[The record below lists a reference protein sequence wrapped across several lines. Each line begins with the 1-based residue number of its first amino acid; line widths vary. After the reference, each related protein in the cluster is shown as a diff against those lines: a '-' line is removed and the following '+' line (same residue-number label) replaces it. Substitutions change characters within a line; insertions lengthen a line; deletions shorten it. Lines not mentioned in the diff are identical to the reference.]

1 MSDDLDKRNLKNPK
15 NMTAAQA
22 RKVAQELRES
32 TYQYNVKL
40 PDGETENGETK
51 YRTIT
56 RLKPLAGEMSPTMRS
71 QMQNKYPNL
80 YKPNQPSVAPMR
92 TELQEVSKAQQIGA
106 MSVMSRKISELQK
119 PVKELEKQIEVNRQK
134 GLPNLVAKQESE
146 LRRLKEQT
154 DFQVKLL
161 RNTQPQA
168 ETPVSGYDSLRP
180 DSLVPQQTAPY
191 AQSIPITQPTGVTR
205 PYDEQVDLGQVD
217 KPVEFQPE
225 GIKLDNMSKEQ
236 QEFVKSMGSIDK
248 LESVVA
254 QAKALDIKFEDMP
267 KIQRAFE
274 ESAYASLSMGTYQ
287 PYTKMEKQAD
297 GTSKLTQDTKALE
310 EQTTGEVFA
319 SVLGSFAGSV
329 PMLQIGGVVSG
340 KMLAGTL
347 ARIGPF
353 LPKAISKPV
362 YDVAGKVVS
371 YAFDSKIGQRLLSGL
386 GFGFFWGVRPAVSGV
401 LQKKPAGQVIKETA
415 SSFGW
420 GFLMGTALPGMRA
433 VTQPLVDKKFIPE
446 ALKLPLSRALAAGS
460 VTFPLE
466 LGRGKL
472 EQTIAKNVREKQEQG
487 EDVSTYLVE
496 RTDSQILQDAIVET
510 MIDMV
515 MDGFEGID
523 AKNVQVAMPEN
534 LQQELQFRDDLG
546 KLGFQEHTDVDI
558 NGQTVGTGIM
568 LKNDL
573 EQGILAVRLPFANA
587 EYKNRVDY
595 QAELGSKIAPE
606 TPPQIQPEV
615 TPEVAST
622 RPNELDIASVKEET
636 PPVDNT
642 VVPESVAQSVTETP
656 AEGAVSV
663 PKNDILSKI
672 KPEDRITSYQDLK
685 DKISTVSPDTIKK
698 EQSEALF
705 AVIEGVAA
713 YKNISPDD
721 YVRER
726 YAGFE
731 STNRGTKTLAQT
743 KYLDDAKVVLKA
755 FKNND
760 VVSMAHEVAHVFR
773 RDLDAPDMKIA
784 EDWVGVKDGKWTNA
798 NEEKFAEG
806 FTTYLEEGK
815 APNAGLRGVFEKF
828 KKWAGEIYKK
838 IRGKKEVKLN
848 DEIRRVFDKVV
859 SGRKVEVA
867 GKEVTPV
874 TSKVTPAQG
883 AVSVPETVATKKVI
897 EGSRLIPVNELS
909 QENLVRRLK
918 AQYGSD
924 VDYGRY
930 AQAMNLKPDIDAKQ
944 FYKIRDSVSPNMM
957 MRKTSV
963 EFAPT
968 HYDNLMK
975 QNVQVTDTG
984 KEGLNRYEGIWEKG
998 MTGGLSKE
1006 MISERLVKLDDNG
1019 NVPNIPKVTVAK
1031 PSEGTVSVG
1040 KAETSRVPME
1050 IVKPQNDYVAGD
1062 TFISGMDGEVY
1073 TVVEKVT
1080 GGRYLAKAQSEITG
1094 DIEKDRI
1101 YSQYFSKEELD
1112 DTIKNRDNYLK
1123 NVKYNEDIKARE
1135 LAKQQA
1141 INKKNDLGNF
1151 LDDKS
1156 KSMQTKIKNQLT
1168 GKVERWKMPDDKII
1182 TGTKKDFIEA
1192 LNPFVV
1198 KAEIKEGTGTVKINE
1213 YRLYDSDN
1221 SWYKV
1226 SKAEFDYYNYLQD
1239 KPSTPKVS
1247 IAKPTDSA
1255 IAKAEP
1261 KVTIAEKV
1269 NAEVSSPKL
1278 DKVAADY
1285 GFTNAKEAELAILA
1299 KEGTVEEFKSKL
1311 GASASEAKTY
1321 RDELIAKIDKMGDED
1336 LITMKDEIQILYSQ
1350 YGKGLSNA
1358 ERKERKSLISQIV
1371 KLSKSDLRP
1380 DYAEQRDQ
1388 LLDAIDIGYK
1398 GMKASK
1404 VVQLTDLQNKLL
1416 QDPDFYVSTRE
1427 KAQIERLGKT
1437 PLSKMDTDDLRD
1449 MVNILKSIEH
1459 LSKTDD
1465 KLIGQARKQKISDVV
1480 ENTRQNIK
1488 PNKSALSALRGLR
1501 VGTPSKIKK
1510 GRIPSVWGDE
1520 TYTPS
1525 LLANTIEGAE
1535 GPINDLTFKAFD
1547 KGTTVRLG
1555 SEQKLSKM
1563 WQEAQGKQDL
1573 SKWSRQSDKPEFV
1586 KIKIPEVTISSR
1598 SGDETFIDYELA
1610 LTPFERGRIW
1620 FEYNNRGEYLDDMI
1634 TSGIRIKDDVL
1645 ETQVIK
1651 FANGIDDV
1659 RRIAETATQTEK
1671 DIATIMAEHF
1681 KTDGRKDVD
1690 DITMALWGRHITR
1703 DNYGMPIQRSSLD
1716 YTPYTK
1722 TSLVPGSSIRIL
1734 EKTGLLRER
1743 TGKNIPVLLEGLDE
1757 TWNNYI
1763 NEISALKGYAIPV
1776 RDLKKVIRDKGMQEV
1791 FKGAGQKKKLA
1802 LLERY
1807 LQDMEGVLENPLETK
1822 SIFQRLF
1829 RNFSSAA
1836 VVGNIGTSMI
1846 QLPSLFYSM
1855 PDIGWQYMSS
1865 LKAQPNF
1872 AEMREHSPQ
1881 AFDRL
1886 QGHMEADFG
1895 IDTNKSRK
1903 YTMLGWKGSTYDEV
1917 FTKYL
1922 SKSLRSP
1929 DAWVVGNLWEMI
1941 KRKVST
1947 EQPHLQGDKFWNEV
1961 DRQWT
1966 DTVNRRQPTSYPH
1979 ARSATGRTKDMF
1991 VKSYTLFT
1999 TQLNN
2004 AKAMLIE
2011 GALDISRDGNTRL
2024 GMSKIITVILG
2035 IGMLKTLRDR
2045 FMAKLKGDSPTYK
2058 KGEEPT
2064 KTKQV
2069 ADFLA
2074 EMLVNTLA
2082 VDYVSNKVVGMMY
2095 RKMKYG
2101 TFGYDITDIISDSI
2115 NDFATGAVQ
2124 LMQAGSQYINDE
2136 RYDQGNKLYGYKKD
2150 DPKWDRTFWKGVK
2163 NTTYPILHGMRI
2175 PARNIETNWEI
2186 IDRMFKE
2193 QDN

>member
-134 GLPNLVAKQESE
+134 GLPNLVAKQESD
-146 LRRLKEQT
+146 LRRLKENT
-154 DFQVKLL
+154 DFQIKLL

-168 ETPVSGYDSLRP
+168 QTPVSGSVQTRP
-180 DSLVPQQTAPY
+180 DSLLPQQTAP
-191 AQSIPITQPTGVTR
+191 QTPSIPITQPTGVTR

-225 GIKLDNMSKEQ
+225 GIKLENMSKEQ

-248 LESVVA
+248 LESVAA

-401 LQKKPAGQVIKETA
+401 LQKKPAGQVVKETA

-568 LKNDL
+568 LKNDP

-595 QAELGSKIAPE
+595 QSELGNKIAPE
-606 TPPQIQPEV
+606 TPPQIQPEVTSEV

-622 RPNELDIASVKEET
+622 RPNELDIASVKAET

-642 VVPESVAQSVTETP
+642 VVPEPVPVPNATVPAEPIPVPTDVPAQPVPAKTP
-656 AEGAVSV
+656 TEGAVSV
-663 PKNDILSKI
+663 PRKPKTLKNIEDDYVVGDKFYDKVEKINYEVISKDGDKFILRSSSMGDEGINFTKEDIDSFLNPAKAGAISVPENDMLSRI

-685 DKISTVSPDTIKK
+685 DKISTVSPNTIKQ
-698 EQSEALF
+698 EESEVLF
-705 AVIEGVAA
+705 ALIEGAAA
-713 YKNISPDD
+713 YRGLSPDD

-726 YAGFE
+726 IVGFE

-743 KYLDDAKVVLKA
+743 KYIDDARVVLKA

-760 VVSMAHEVAHVFR
+760 VVSMAHELGHVFR
-773 RDLDAPDMKIA
+773 RDLDAPDLKVA
-784 EDWVGVKDGKWTNA
+784 EDWVGVKDGKWTDA
-798 NEEKFAEG
+798 HEEKFAEG

-815 APNAGLRGVFEKF
+815 APNKGLRGVFEKF
-828 KKWAGEIYKK
+828 KKWATEIYKNL
-838 IRGKKEVKLN
+838 RSKKSVELS
-848 DEIRRVFDKVV
+848 DEIRGVFDRVV
-859 SGRKVEVA
+859 SGRKVEVS

-874 TSKVTPAQG
+874 TPKIT
-883 AVSVPETVATKKVI
+883 
-897 EGSRLIPVNELS
+897 GS
-909 QENLVRRLK
+909 
-918 AQYGSD
+918 
-924 VDYGRY
+924 
-930 AQAMNLKPDIDAKQ
+930 
-944 FYKIRDSVSPNMM
+944 
-957 MRKTSV
+957 
-963 EFAPT
+963 
-968 HYDNLMK
+968 
-975 QNVQVTDTG
+975 
-984 KEGLNRYEGIWEKG
+984 
-998 MTGGLSKE
+998 
-1006 MISERLVKLDDNG
+1006 
-1019 NVPNIPKVTVAK
+1019 PKVTKPSDGAVAK
-1031 PSEGTVSVG
+1031 
-1040 KAETSRVPME
+1040 AEPKVT
-1050 IVKPQNDYVAGD
+1050 IA
-1062 TFISGMDGEVY
+1062 
-1073 TVVEKVT
+1073 EKVNAT
-1080 GGRYLAKAQSEITG
+1080 PA
-1094 DIEKDRI
+1094 
-1101 YSQYFSKEELD
+1101 ELD
-1112 DTIKNRDNYLK
+1112 T
-1123 NVKYNEDIKARE
+1123 V
-1135 LAKQQA
+1135 QT
-1141 INKKNDLGNF
+1141 DLGSF
-1151 LDDKS
+1151 LDGKNKS
-1156 KSMQTKIKNQLT
+1156 LQTRIKNQLT
-1168 GKVERWKMPDDKII
+1168 GEVSRHKLPNDKII

-1192 LNPFVV
+1192 LNPSIV

-1239 KPSTPKVS
+1239 KPVTPKVTPAQGAVS
-1247 IAKPTDSA
+1247 VPET
-1255 IAKAEP
+1255 P
-1261 KVTIAEKV
+1261 KVTIAEQVTK
-1269 NAEVSSPKL
+1269 ATETYSPEL
-1278 DKVAADY
+1278 ESVATDY
-1285 GFTNAKEAELAILA
+1285 GFSNAREAELAILA
-1299 KEGTVEEFKSKL
+1299 REGTAKEFQSKL
-1311 GASASEAKTY
+1311 GKVSASEAKTY
-1321 RDELIAKIDKMGDED
+1321 RAELSEKIGKMSDED
-1336 LITMKDEIQILYSQ
+1336 IIGMKDEIQILNSTAE
-1350 YGKGLSNA
+1350 KKLTKA
-1358 ERKERKSLISQIV
+1358 ERTERKKLLGQIV
-1371 KLSKSDLRP
+1371 KLSKSSLRP
-1380 DYAEQRDQ
+1380 DYEKQRND
-1388 LLDAIDIGYK
+1388 LLEAIDVGYK
-1398 GMKASK
+1398 GMKSK
-1404 VVQLTDLQNKLL
+1404 KVAELTAIKDRLI
-1416 QDPDFYVSTRE
+1416 QDPDFYVPQRE
-1427 KAQIERLGKT
+1427 MAQLERLSKT
-1437 PLSKMDTDDLRD
+1437 PLSKMDTDDMKD
-1449 MVNILKSIEH
+1449 IVNILKSIEH
-1459 LSKTDD
+1459 ISKTEDQI
-1465 KLIGQARKQKISDVV
+1465 IGQAQKQSISDVRDYV
-1480 ENTRQNIK
+1480 GKKIK
-1488 PNKSALSALRGLR
+1488 STKGALAAIRGLV

-1510 GRIPSVWGDE
+1510 GKIPSLWGDE
-1520 TYTPS
+1520 TYTPT
-1525 LLANTIEGAE
+1525 LLANTIEGVN

-1547 KGTTVRLG
+1547 KGTTVRLAN
-1555 SEQKLSKM
+1555 EQKLSKM

-1586 KIKIPEVTISSR
+1586 KTKIPEVTISSKD
-1598 SGDETFIDYELA
+1598 GDETFTDYELA

-1620 FEYNNRGEYLDDMI
+1620 FEYTNRGEYLDDMI
-1634 TSGIRIKDDVL
+1634 SAGFRINDEVL
-1645 ETQVIK
+1645 ETRVIK

-1659 RRIAETATQTEK
+1659 KRIADSATKIEK
-1671 DIATIMAEHF
+1671 DIATMMSEHF
-1681 KTDGRKDVD
+1681 KTDGKKDID
-1690 DITMALWGRHITR
+1690 DITMQLWGRHITL
-1703 DNYGMPIQRSSLD
+1703 DKYGMPIQRSSLD
-1716 YTPYTK
+1716 YDPYTK
-1722 TSLVPGSSIRIL
+1722 TGLVPGSSIRVL

-1743 TGKNIPVLLEGLDE
+1743 TGKNMPVLLEGLDE
-1757 TWNNYI
+1757 TWSNYI
-1763 NEISALKGYAIPV
+1763 NEVSALKGYAIPV
-1776 RDLKKVIRDKGMQEV
+1776 RNLKKTIRDKGMQAV
-1791 FKGAGQKKKLA
+1791 FKGAGQEKKIA

-1807 LQDMEGVLENPLETK
+1807 LQDMEGILENPLETK
-1822 SIFQRLF
+1822 SVFQRLF
-1829 RNFSSAA
+1829 RNLSSSA
-1836 VVGNIGTSMI
+1836 VVANIGTSMI
-1846 QLPSLFYSM
+1846 QLPSIFYSM
-1855 PDIGWQYMSS
+1855 PDIGWKYMSS
-1865 LKAQPNF
+1865 IKAQPNF

-1903 YTMLGWKGSTYDEV
+1903 YTMLGWKGSVYDKV
-1917 FTKYL
+1917 FTEYL

-1929 DAWVVGNLWEMI
+1929 DAWVVGNIFEMV
-1941 KRKVST
+1941 KSKVSA
-1947 EQPHLQGDKFWNEV
+1947 EQPNLKGDAYWSEV

-1966 DTVNRRQPTSYPH
+1966 DTVNRRQPTSYAH
-1979 ARSATGRTKDMF
+1979 ARSATGRSKDMF

-2011 GALDISRDGNTRL
+2011 GALDVSRDGNVKL
-2024 GMSKIITVILG
+2024 GMSKIITVVLG
-2035 IGMLKTLRDR
+2035 IGMLKTFRDR
-2045 FMAKLKGDSPTYK
+2045 FMAKLKGDSPTYE

-2064 KTKQV
+2064 KAKQA

-2074 EMLVNTLA
+2074 EVLVNTLA